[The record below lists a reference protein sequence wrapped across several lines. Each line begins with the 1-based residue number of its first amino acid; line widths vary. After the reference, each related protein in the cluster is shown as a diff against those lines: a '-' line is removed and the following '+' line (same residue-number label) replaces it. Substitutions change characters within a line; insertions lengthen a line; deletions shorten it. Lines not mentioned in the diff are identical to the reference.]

1 MGADYSIAHAA
12 DLAAC
17 LPNDSR
23 CGIATDPLNEW
34 TIDKQLLAYI
44 EFYTH
49 AWVWAHTKDAK
60 RKANMP
66 QLRIPRKKSQD
77 ENGNVEQM
85 TVDEMND
92 FLDSLITK
100 DGEHGERIDDGVS
113 DADAEAV

>member
-1 MGADYSIAHAA
+1 MGVDYSIAHAA

-60 RKANMP
+60 RKVNMP

-100 DGEHGERIDDGVS
+100 DGEHGERTDDGIS